1 VLITDVPLALLF
13 FLVVFIHCRPLPLQ
27 CLHYHIHAVV
37 RILHDQLELLS
48 GIAVVSPYEG
58 DTVGVVEVTLDSL
71 ESREGEPADE
81 AAHVLKL
88 VVGFKD
94 EEDLRAV
101 RDYDEEVTWLGG
113 GRGGGPLAGEHWGV
127 VVRLPD

>member
-1 VLITDVPLALLF
+1 VLTGDVPLALLF

-27 CLHYHIHAVV
+27 RLHYHIHAVV
-37 RILHDQLELLS
+37 RILHDQLKLLS
-48 GIAVVSPYEG
+48 GIGVVAPYEG

-88 VVGFKD
+88 VVGFQD

-101 RDYDEEVTWLGG
+101 RDDDEEVTWLGG
-113 GRGGGPLAGEHWGV
+113 GRRGGPLAGEHRGV
-127 VVRLPD
+127 VV